1 VYVYNSR
8 GRGVDNELELEGL
21 MFEESSGSFIFP
33 EEEAPEDQESL
44 SDRWAS
50 WINIVNR

>member
-1 VYVYNSR
+1 M
-8 GRGVDNELELEGL
+8 DNDLELEGL
-21 MFEESSGSFIFP
+21 LFEVKDGKYIFP
-33 EEEAPEDQESL
+33 EEEAPEDKESL